1 LHSYSLVLI
10 LFTSS
15 QHIPSDFSFGEI
27 TPDIERMAPF
37 VEKAMLRVPASMN
50 AGLKTFFCGPE
61 SFSPD
66 LGPICG
72 EAPELRNYFVAAG
85 QFRVVYCI
93 VLCSARTTVLV
104 P

>member
-1 LHSYSLVLI
+1 M
-10 LFTSS
+10 
-15 QHIPSDFSFGEI
+15 QHIPNDFSFGEI

-66 LGPICG
+66 LSPICG
-72 EAPELRNYFVAAG
+72 EAPELKDYFVAAG
-85 QFRVVYCI
+85 VQRAFFLYLNIYVYK
-93 VLCSARTTVLV
+93 LCD
-104 P
+104 